1 VKVTLNY
8 KEYLKMRVS
17 YRNPKELATAV
28 KDAIDTYLED
38 LMSYEDLEKK
48 ILKMIEVNEERLVKN
63 GNVDRKVSLVLGE
76 DRVEII
82 NKIIKDNEK

>member
-1 VKVTLNY
+1 
-8 KEYLKMRVS
+8 MRVS

-38 LMSYEDLEKK
+38 LMSYEELEKK

-76 DRVEII
+76 ERVEII

>member
-1 VKVTLNY
+1 
-8 KEYLKMRVS
+8 MRVS

-38 LMSYEDLEKK
+38 LMSYEELEKK
-48 ILKMIEVNEERLVKN
+48 ILRMIEVNEERLVKN

-76 DRVEII
+76 ERVEII
-82 NKIIKDNEK
+82 NKIMKDNER

>member
-1 VKVTLNY
+1 
-8 KEYLKMRVS
+8 MRVS

-38 LMSYEDLEKK
+38 LMSYEELEKK

-76 DRVEII
+76 ERVDII
-82 NKIIKDNEK
+82 NKIIEDNEK

>member
-1 VKVTLNY
+1 
-8 KEYLKMRVS
+8 MRVS

-38 LMSYEDLEKK
+38 LMYYEDLEKK

>member
-1 VKVTLNY
+1 
-8 KEYLKMRVS
+8 
-17 YRNPKELATAV
+17 
-28 KDAIDTYLED
+28 
-38 LMSYEDLEKK
+38 MSYEDLEKK

>member
-1 VKVTLNY
+1 
-8 KEYLKMRVS
+8 MRVS

-76 DRVEII
+76 ERVEIV

>member
-1 VKVTLNY
+1 
-8 KEYLKMRVS
+8 MRVS

-82 NKIIKDNEK
+82 NKIIKDNYY

>member
-1 VKVTLNY
+1 
-8 KEYLKMRVS
+8 MRVS
-17 YRNPKELATAV
+17 YRNPIELATAV

-38 LMSYEDLEKK
+38 LMSYEELEKK

-76 DRVEII
+76 ERVDII

>member
-1 VKVTLNY
+1 
-8 KEYLKMRVS
+8 MRVS

-76 DRVEII
+76 ERVDII
-82 NKIIKDNEK
+82 NKIIEDNEK

>member
-1 VKVTLNY
+1 
-8 KEYLKMRVS
+8 MRVS

-48 ILKMIEVNEERLVKN
+48 ILRMIEANEERLIKN
-63 GNVDRKVSLVLGE
+63 GNVDRRVALVIGE
-76 DRVEII
+76 ERV
-82 NKIIKDNEK
+82 NIIKKIMEENDI

>member
-1 VKVTLNY
+1 
-8 KEYLKMRVS
+8 MRVS

>member
-1 VKVTLNY
+1 
-8 KEYLKMRVS
+8 MRVS

-48 ILKMIEVNEERLVKN
+48 ILKMIEVNEERLVRN
-63 GNVDRKVSLVLGE
+63 R
-76 DRVEII
+76 
-82 NKIIKDNEK
+82 

>member
-1 VKVTLNY
+1 
-8 KEYLKMRVS
+8 MRVS

-38 LMSYEDLEKK
+38 LMSYEELEKK

-76 DRVEII
+76 ERVEIV

>member
-1 VKVTLNY
+1 
-8 KEYLKMRVS
+8 MRVS

-38 LMSYEDLEKK
+38 LMSYEELEKK

-76 DRVEII
+76 ERVDII

>member
-1 VKVTLNY
+1 MKVILNY

-38 LMSYEDLEKK
+38 LMS
-48 ILKMIEVNEERLVKN
+48 
-63 GNVDRKVSLVLGE
+63 
-76 DRVEII
+76 
-82 NKIIKDNEK
+82 

>member
-1 VKVTLNY
+1 
-8 KEYLKMRVS
+8 MRVS

-76 DRVEII
+76 NYIF
-82 NKIIKDNEK
+82 

>member
-1 VKVTLNY
+1 
-8 KEYLKMRVS
+8 MRVS

-38 LMSYEDLEKK
+38 LMSYEDLEKN

-82 NKIIKDNEK
+82 NKIIKDNDK

>member
-1 VKVTLNY
+1 
-8 KEYLKMRVS
+8 MRVS

-63 GNVDRKVSLVLGE
+63 GNVERKVSLVLGE

-82 NKIIKDNEK
+82 NKIIKDNDK

>member
-1 VKVTLNY
+1 
-8 KEYLKMRVS
+8 MRVS

-28 KDAIDTYLED
+28 KAAIDTYLED

>member
-1 VKVTLNY
+1 
-8 KEYLKMRVS
+8 MRVR

>member
-1 VKVTLNY
+1 
-8 KEYLKMRVS
+8 MRVS

-28 KDAIDTYLED
+28 KDSIDTYLED

>member
-1 VKVTLNY
+1 
-8 KEYLKMRVS
+8 MRVS

-38 LMSYEDLEKK
+38 LMSYENLEKK

>member
-1 VKVTLNY
+1 
-8 KEYLKMRVS
+8 MRVS

-38 LMSYEDLEKK
+38 LMSYEYLEKK

-82 NKIIKDNEK
+82 NKIIKDNDK

>member
-1 VKVTLNY
+1 
-8 KEYLKMRVS
+8 MRVS

-82 NKIIKDNEK
+82 NKIIKDNDKYVRIYNHI

>member
-1 VKVTLNY
+1 
-8 KEYLKMRVS
+8 MRVS
-17 YRNPKELATAV
+17 YKNPKELATAV

-82 NKIIKDNEK
+82 NKIIKDNDK

>member
-1 VKVTLNY
+1 
-8 KEYLKMRVS
+8 MRVS

-38 LMSYEDLEKK
+38 LMSYENLEKK

-82 NKIIKDNEK
+82 NKIIKDNDK

>member
-1 VKVTLNY
+1 
-8 KEYLKMRVS
+8 MRVS

-82 NKIIKDNEK
+82 NKIIKDNDK

>member
-1 VKVTLNY
+1 
-8 KEYLKMRVS
+8 MRVS

-48 ILKMIEVNEERLVKN
+48 ILKMIEVNEERLVKT

>member
-1 VKVTLNY
+1 
-8 KEYLKMRVS
+8 MRVS

-38 LMSYEDLEKK
+38 LMSYEELEKK

>member
-1 VKVTLNY
+1 
-8 KEYLKMRVS
+8 MRVS

-82 NKIIKDNEK
+82 NKIIKDNKR

>member
-1 VKVTLNY
+1 
-8 KEYLKMRVS
+8 MRVS

-82 NKIIKDNEK
+82 NKIIEDNEK

>member
-1 VKVTLNY
+1 
-8 KEYLKMRVS
+8 MRVS

-48 ILKMIEVNEERLVKN
+48 ILRMIEVNEERLVKN
-63 GNVDRKVSLVLGE
+63 GNVDRRVALVLGE
-76 DRVEII
+76 ERVEII

>member
-1 VKVTLNY
+1 
-8 KEYLKMRVS
+8 MRVS

-28 KDAIDTYLED
+28 KDAIDTYLEE

-76 DRVEII
+76 ERVEII
-82 NKIIKDNEK
+82 NKIIKDNNK

>member
-1 VKVTLNY
+1 
-8 KEYLKMRVS
+8 MRVS

-82 NKIIKDNEK
+82 NKIIKDNER

>member
-1 VKVTLNY
+1 
-8 KEYLKMRVS
+8 MRVS

-82 NKIIKDNEK
+82 NKIIKTHDCEFLFYKFSE

>member
-1 VKVTLNY
+1 
-8 KEYLKMRVS
+8 MRVS

-48 ILKMIEVNEERLVKN
+48 ILKMIEVNEERLIKN

-76 DRVEII
+76 ERVEII
-82 NKIIKDNEK
+82 NKIIKDNDK

>member
-1 VKVTLNY
+1 
-8 KEYLKMRVS
+8 MRVS

-76 DRVEII
+76 ERVEII

>member
-1 VKVTLNY
+1 
-8 KEYLKMRVS
+8 MRVS

-76 DRVEII
+76 ERVDII